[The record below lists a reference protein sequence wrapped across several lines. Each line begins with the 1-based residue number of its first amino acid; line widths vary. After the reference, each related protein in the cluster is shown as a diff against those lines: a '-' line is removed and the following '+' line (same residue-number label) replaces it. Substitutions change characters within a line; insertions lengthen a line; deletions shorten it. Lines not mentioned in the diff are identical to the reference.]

1 MNVLHLVALVLA
13 GVLAWAGA
21 RLAGPGTTG
30 SAIGAVAG
38 GALGLAV
45 GFGLVVGSAE
55 YLLRRLRKMS
65 VDDLRAELRDPA
77 HRTPRLVLAE
87 LRRRGVASPDDL
99 EVAIA
104 MLTEESV
111 VRRKRG
117 FLALQSVFPELLE
130 VAPALRPTAAR
141 SGACRSRRGFAASAG
156 DVAAGSL
163 AAVSSRMNIC
173 SPAKVRS
180 SATR

>member
-1 MNVLHLVALVLA
+1 MNVLHVVALVLA

-21 RLAGPGTTG
+21 RLGGPGSTG

-45 GFGLVVGSAE
+45 GFGLVVGSAR

-65 VDDLRAELRDPA
+65 GEELRAELRDAA

-87 LRRRGVASPDDL
+87 LRRRGEASLDDL
-99 EVAIA
+99 EVVIA
-104 MLTEESV
+104 MLTEESA

-117 FLALQSVFPELLE
+117 FLALQSVFPELLN
-130 VAPALRPTAAR
+130 VAPDLGPNADEAERVKAVAALRRALETWQR
-141 SGACRSRRGFAASAG
+141 DR
-156 DVAAGSL
+156 
-163 AAVSSRMNIC
+163 
-173 SPAKVRS
+173 
-180 SATR
+180 

>member
-1 MNVLHLVALVLA
+1 MNVLHVVALVLA

-21 RLAGPGTTG
+21 RLGGPGTTG

-38 GALGLAV
+38 GGLGLAV

-55 YLLRRLRKMS
+55 YLLRRLRRLS
-65 VDDLRAELRDPA
+65 VEDLRGELRDAA

-87 LRRRGVASPDDL
+87 LRRRGVASTDDL
-99 EVAIA
+99 EVVIA
-104 MLTEESV
+104 MLTEESA

-130 VAPALRPTAAR
+130 AAPDLGPSADAAERAQAVAALRRALETWQR
-141 SGACRSRRGFAASAG
+141 DR
-156 DVAAGSL
+156 
-163 AAVSSRMNIC
+163 
-173 SPAKVRS
+173 
-180 SATR
+180 